1 MANQTIQVPPP
12 QGDISLNVGDNLY
25 IDANKALT
33 FCCSIGANFSPNI
46 SSLSLAK
53 DSNNGPYQA
62 ITAGSGKYNTSEGVN
77 PCDTNAPNPKATTAK
92 SVQINNPPPRPKK

>member
-12 QGDISLNVGDNLY
+12 QGNINVDVGDNLY
-25 IDANKALT
+25 ITANKAVT
-33 FCCSIGANFSPNI
+33 FCCSIGANFSPAI
-46 SSLSLAK
+46 TSLSLTK

-77 PCDTNAPNPKATTAK
+77 PCDPNAPDPKATAK
-92 SVQINNPPPRPKK
+92 SVQINP